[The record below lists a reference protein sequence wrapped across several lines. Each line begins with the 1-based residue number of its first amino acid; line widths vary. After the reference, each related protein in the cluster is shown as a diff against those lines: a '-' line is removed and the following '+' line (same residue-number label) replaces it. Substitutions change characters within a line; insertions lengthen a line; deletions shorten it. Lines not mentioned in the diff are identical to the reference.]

1 MASIRM
7 TNPISFVKNTRV
19 VYSKWLQ
26 RNVNEVQV
34 QFDNE
39 EHAWITYETL
49 MAIKETMAVID
60 PCLRKK
66 N

>member
-34 QFDNE
+34 QFKNE
-39 EHAWITYETL
+39 EPAWIPYETL
-49 MAIKETMAVID
+49 LAIRELTDV
-60 PCLRKK
+60 
-66 N
+66 